1 MYVCVVS
8 PVVCCWCIMRKIRYL
23 YQIPWY
29 PGNYRKSYHTRRDD
43 GHYSWKDLQV
53 PDFAFDALQLVGT
66 LWKRSP
72 IEIYCLFLLHFC
84 LTPESRVAQCKE
96 ALLWGLNKL
105 LGFVFTKSCTN
116 YSWFIKIRSSAIHL
130 APLVLSFT
138 IRTGVS
144 PSSVLSRRRERQRGS
159 EGFWKFELNISRIGS
174 LSKAKK

>member
-1 MYVCVVS
+1 MKKHIGSGHFWLFGKPDFWTFCHFLEPRRPRSGSGEWFYRTAVKSTALPRGMYACVVS

-96 ALLWGLNKL
+96 ALLWALNKL
-105 LGFVFTKSCTN
+105 RGFVFTKSCTN
-116 YSWFIKIRSSAIHL
+116 
-130 APLVLSFT
+130 
-138 IRTGVS
+138 
-144 PSSVLSRRRERQRGS
+144 
-159 EGFWKFELNISRIGS
+159 
-174 LSKAKK
+174 